1 MIDKI
6 INKIKDLKLD
16 SDQKIDWKD
25 ISVHQKL
32 SEAFIDKH
40 CDNVDWGV
48 ISQCQQLSEAFIEK
62 HCDKVDWGHISW
74 GQKLSEAFID
84 KHCDNVDWGV
94 ISKNKHLSEK
104 TLQRCSF
111 ADNSLNMRRKELLR
125 YVIFDL
131 TTLIAN
137 YTK

>member
-1 MIDKI
+1 MINKT
-6 INKIKDLKLD
+6 INKIKDLKLN
-16 SDQKIDWKD
+16 SDQKVDWYD
-25 ISVHQKL
+25 ISRCQKL
-32 SEAFIDKH
+32 SEAFIERHSDK
-40 CDNVDWGV
+40 VDWCS
-48 ISQCQQLSEAFIEK
+48 ISWHQKLSEAFIEK